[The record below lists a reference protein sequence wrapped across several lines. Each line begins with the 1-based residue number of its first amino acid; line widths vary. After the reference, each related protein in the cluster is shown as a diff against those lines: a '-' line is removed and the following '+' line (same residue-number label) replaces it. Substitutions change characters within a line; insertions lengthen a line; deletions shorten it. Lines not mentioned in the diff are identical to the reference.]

1 MMPLFLTL
9 FNMLNTENLTY
20 IQQRITEYIP
30 DSQQILFV
38 GNQFLEQ
45 PENTKCVIVLSAI
58 LLIALT
64 LWTLWRLL
72 ITVAKIVLHVAPYAL
87 VAAFW
92 ISMDPTHVDKI
103 LILIVSFYCF
113 VNLPI
118 LVSSFLFSVAAV
130 LTHWEEYGIA
140 MFYGWVAGLVWFT
153 LSRITT
159 PVMPPPQQPFAINP
173 PMMVRSRNGGTPYY
187 VRAGDVISSK
197 DGRPQHYV
205 RTVDS
210 VYHRVVH

>member
-1 MMPLFLTL
+1 
-9 FNMLNTENLTY
+9 MLNTENLTY

-58 LLIALT
+58 LLIALA

-103 LILIVSFYCF
+103 LTLIVSFYCF

-130 LTHWEEYGIA
+130 LTHSEEYGIA
-140 MFYGWVAGLVWFT
+140 MFYGWFVGLVCYT
-153 LSRITT
+153 LSHIMT
-159 PVMPPPQQPFAINP
+159 PVMPPPQQQPFAINP

-197 DGRPQHYV
+197 DGSPQHYV
-205 RTVDS
+205 RTVGS
-210 VYHRVVH
+210 VYHRVL

>member
-1 MMPLFLTL
+1 
-9 FNMLNTENLTY
+9 MLNTENLTY

-58 LLIALT
+58 LLIALA

-103 LILIVSFYCF
+103 LTLIVSFYCF

-130 LTHWEEYGIA
+130 LTHSEEYGIA
-140 MFYGWVAGLVWFT
+140 MFYGWFAGLAWFT
-153 LSRITT
+153 VSQIMT
-159 PVMPPPQQPFAINP
+159 PVMPPPQQQPFAINP

-197 DGRPQHYV
+197 DGSPQHYV
-205 RTVDS
+205 RTVGS
-210 VYHRVVH
+210 VYHRVL